1 MSKINEHDA
10 QKTDTINVTSND
22 TNNNFERRK
31 RKNDTMSVNS
41 QPKHL
46 KSNYYS
52 VLDTEKDTQCDLQIL
67 QEFEKHVKEYKE
79 KELRAEK
86 QTNNQNKTKSTSNAS
101 ITVTQTQINDNI
113 KIPPINLV
121 DMDTKELIK
130 FIKNGLK
137 INEFRIKE
145 FRNKKSLFMN
155 NLKDYARVKSY
166 LKKSTA
172 KFFTFT
178 PKAEKTKTYLLKG
191 LNGDTPIEEILE
203 ELNKFQE
210 DDLKFIKVSQFTTK
224 KSKEKDYLL
233 PIFLVQISSNSSINK
248 LKQIKTLL
256 YRCIRWEQ
264 LKHPEIPQCRNCQGF
279 FHSASNCYLPPKCV
293 KCDKQHERGK
303 CQIDKVSADEMDKLY
318 CVLCKKYGHPA
329 SYKGCEIYRNLQTKL
344 RNKKRNNLA
353 NNVNISNCN
362 LEPGLSYANKVKLN
376 NTTSNQL
383 NANLI
388 SGNSF
393 MEEIKNI
400 MLNLTTQVVNLQKQ
414 LQLQISRVDTLF
426 SIIQV

>member
-1 MSKINEHDA
+1 MNEHDDA
-10 QKTDTINVTSND
+10 QKTDTINVTNKD
-22 TNNNFERRK
+22 TNNNSEKRK

-41 QPKHL
+41 QSKYL

-52 VLDTEKDTQCDLQIL
+52 VLDIEKDTQCDEQIL

-79 KELRAEK
+79 KELRFEK

-101 ITVTQTQINDNI
+101 TTMSQTQISDNV
-113 KIPPINLV
+113 KIPPINLI
-121 DMDTKELIK
+121 DMETKELIK
-130 FIKNGLK
+130 FVKNGLK
-137 INEFRIKE
+137 INDFRIKE

-155 NLKDYARVKSY
+155 NLKDYARVKTY
-166 LKKSTA
+166 LEKSTA

-178 PKAEKTKTYLLKG
+178 PKSEKTKTYLLKG
-191 LNGDTPIEEILE
+191 LSGDTQIEDILH
-203 ELNKFQE
+203 ELNKYQE

-224 KSKEKDYLL
+224 KSKEKGYLL
-233 PIFLVQISSNSSINK
+233 PMFLVQISSNSSINK

-256 YRCIRWEQ
+256 YHCIRWEQ

-303 CQIDKVSADEMDKLY
+303 CSIDKVSADERDKLY
-318 CVLCKKYGHPA
+318 CVLCKKHGHPA
-329 SYKGCEIYRNLQTKL
+329 SYKGCDIYRSLQTKL
-344 RNKKRNNLA
+344 RNKKQNNLT
-353 NNVNISNCN
+353 NNVNVSNFN
-362 LEPGLSYANKVKLN
+362 VEAGLSYADKVKGN

-383 NANLI
+383 NSNHI

-393 MEEIKNI
+393 LEEIKNI

-426 SIIQV
+426 SIIEV